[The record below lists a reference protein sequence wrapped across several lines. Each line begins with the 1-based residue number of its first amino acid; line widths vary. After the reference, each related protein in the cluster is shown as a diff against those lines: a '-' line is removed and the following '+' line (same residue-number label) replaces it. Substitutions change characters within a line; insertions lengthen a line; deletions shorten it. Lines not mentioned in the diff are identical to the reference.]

1 MLEAPEITQTATQT
15 IAVIHLTIPRADIG
29 KVMGPGLKELR
40 EAVAAQGVEIT
51 GPWFTHHLRFAP
63 DTWDFEIGVPVARA
77 VEAAGRMQPSTRP
90 SMRVA
95 HATLRGGYELLG
107 GAWGE
112 LSAWM
117 RTQGV
122 AGAEDIWE
130 VYTTGPEASADPAG
144 YHTDLYKPLLA

>member
-1 MLEAPEITQTATQT
+1 MLEALKITQTDAQA
-15 IAVIHLTIPRADIG
+15 IAVLHLTIPRADIG

-40 EAVAAQGVEIT
+40 EAVAAQGIEVT
-51 GPWFTHHLRFAP
+51 GAWFSHHLRFAP

-77 VEAAGRMQPSTRP
+77 VEAQGRIRPSTRP

-112 LSAWM
+112 LQAWM

-122 AGAEDIWE
+122 VGADDLWE
-130 VYTTGPEASADPAG
+130 VYTKGPEASADPSG
-144 YHTDLYKPLLA
+144 YLTDLYKPLLA